1 VENQTSERGNI
12 MSLIINNLDPE
23 PDHYYWEEKELDI
36 EPLDPTLWL
45 EATFTTGK
53 IVAGLALVVI
63 LWGSL

>member
-1 VENQTSERGNI
+1 

-23 PDHYYWEEKELDI
+23 PERYYWEDNAI
-36 EPLDPTLWL
+36 EEIDPTLWL
-45 EATFTTGK
+45 ESKVTTGK